1 MLDALRQMAAAEQ
14 REGAPPAAQL
24 PLEALLGKAVALQ
37 PEAMQ
42 GITHTSNEVFG
53 RVARGGHRGLA
64 VGTDLWRNVQGI
76 AGCAIPCIELI
87 YSLLLVALR
96 CEGLAFHRVSN

>member
-1 MLDALRQMAAAEQ
+1 MCLVQMALAAQVGTPAGDAADEEQSPVLDALRQMAAAEQ

-42 GITHTSNEVFG
+42 AGEPQVSAPAMAA
-53 RVARGGHRGLA
+53 VAVEMEMA
-64 VGTDLWRNVQGI
+64 VS
-76 AGCAIPCIELI
+76 AAP
-87 YSLLLVALR
+87 VAAVPVEAAAVL
-96 CEGLAFHRVSN
+96 